1 MKTRNLY
8 FVWLAAVL
16 ALGLTAVGCSNKG
29 GLLEQVSGK
38 WQDNQ
43 NKSKVEINLVGDTKT
58 VTLNGQAYPVTVE
71 NVENLNYVVNL
82 KVKNGGAEAERWIL
96 RQIWDENGADFICA
110 GMFDFQVREDVI
122 IAKDTL
128 SGQLSRQRPWRG

>member
-82 KVKNGGAEAERWIL
+82 KVKNGGAEPERWIL
-96 RQIWDENGADFICA
+96 RQIWDENGADFKLA
-110 GMFDFQVREDVI
+110 FNHNGEKEVLVHMQQ
-122 IAKDTL
+122 
-128 SGQLSRQRPWRG
+128 S